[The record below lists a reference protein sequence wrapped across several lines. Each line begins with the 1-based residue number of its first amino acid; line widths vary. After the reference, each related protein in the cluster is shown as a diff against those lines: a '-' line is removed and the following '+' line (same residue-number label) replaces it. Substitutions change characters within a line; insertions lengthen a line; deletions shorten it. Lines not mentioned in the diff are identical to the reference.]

1 MTKEEDKLTERMDLY
16 MSVIV
21 AAIASRPFMEKT
33 GIDRLTNDIELLD
46 KLAELACESIL
57 RVDLLVISE
66 MNTVYRPND

>member
-33 GIDRLTNDIELLD
+33 GIDRLTNYIELLD

-66 MNTVYRPND
+66 MTAYRPND

>member
-66 MNTVYRPND
+66 MTAYRPND